1 MNFEKYTDIILKLK
15 EDDLILRAQLLEKNE
30 LNGGYNRIMEEMHN
44 RNAGILNDIM
54 DEIGYPTIDKVG
66 TAASDAAWMIIQH
79 AIGQPDFMKK
89 SLVLLEEAVEKDEA
103 NPLNLAYLKD
113 RIATFQGDFQLYG
126 SAYDWDEN
134 GELSPKPY
142 DDIDKVNQRRKALNL
157 NTVEEQTQIMRDR
170 LESENQKA
178 PADMADRK
186 KRYDE
191 WRKKVG
197 WI

>member
-170 LESENQKA
+170 IESENQKA
-178 PADMADRK
+178 LADMADRK